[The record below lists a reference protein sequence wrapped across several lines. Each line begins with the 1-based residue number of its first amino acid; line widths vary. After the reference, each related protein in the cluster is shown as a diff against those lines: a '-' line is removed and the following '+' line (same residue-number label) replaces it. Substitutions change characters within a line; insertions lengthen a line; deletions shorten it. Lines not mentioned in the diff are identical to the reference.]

1 MATNTYTYGSLG
13 QRWTVGT
20 PTSKSNLDI
29 ARVKNDANRWTLTQL
44 VTDPDN
50 DANFALK
57 NGTTAT
63 TQSASDNSTKI
74 ATTAYAD
81 SAGGTSISFTNTTA
95 SGILAYSSATNIKV
109 ATDIIYDQGVR
120 EFSGSTQGALRVSST
135 NDNKIFIGGS
145 DDPLVYWREG
155 STNKVS
161 ESWDSTNHYFKIAQL
176 QDSTDLRIGA
186 GASGLQWTYVEGSS
200 PATKTVWHSGNS
212 FTFASSTFTFTGGI
226 TASGDI
232 ESTSDERVKTDIK
245 TIPDA
250 LDKVLQLRGASFTK
264 YNKESIGLIAQ
275 EVETVIPEVVT
286 VPDGDD
292 GLRSIAYGNIVGLL
306 IEAVKEQQGMINKLK
321 EALNGSGR

>member
-81 SAGGTSISFTNTTA
+81 SAGSSISFTGTNQG
-95 SGILAYSSATNIKV
+95 SILAYSTATSIKV
-109 ATDIIYDQGVR
+109 IPDIMYDSGVMAM
-120 EFSGSTQGALRVSST
+120 SGSTQGALRVENT
-135 NDNKIFIGGS
+135 HDNKIFIGGS

-232 ESTSDERVKTDIK
+232 ESTSDKRVKTNIK
-245 TIPDA
+245 TITNA
-250 LDKVLQLRGASFTK
+250 LEKVTKLRGASFTK

-306 IEAVKEQQGMINKLK
+306 IEAIKEQQGQIDDLL
-321 EALNGSGR
+321 EQVYA